1 MDFLSIF
8 ALVLLFS
15 IGIAFAYGLIILH
28 DIPYKIA
35 KKRNHPHAEAIEAA
49 GWVSL
54 FLMHAIWPFLWI
66 WAMLYHPQRGFSTS
80 PEGVA
85 VLPASG
91 EGSSPESPLDA
102 VAGESSAKAPAMEES
117 LRSLERKLAA
127 LEARIARTGAASPP
141 EPSPG

>member
-8 ALVLLFS
+8 ALLLLFS
-15 IGIAFAYGLIILH
+15 IGIALAYSLIIIH

-66 WAMLYHPQRGFSTS
+66 WAMLYHPQKGFGTGA
-80 PEGVA
+80 ET
-85 VLPASG
+85 LPAGKVSNPEQG
-91 EGSSPESPLDA
+91 ED
-102 VAGESSAKAPAMEES
+102 SAILKERLRDLEQRLAAMEAPAGGKAGS
-117 LRSLERKLAA
+117 QPHDSTAA
-127 LEARIARTGAASPP
+127 G
-141 EPSPG
+141 